1 MLILSCLTGLD
12 LLKEEEYLVLRIVI
26 HLVSDGCI
34 AADPKSQL
42 LLREANLWGP
52 PEFVCLCSDFQGSYW
67 YLSFASLFWRLSLSM
82 PLRFNLAVGRWL
94 IGRHFENMHLVGIA
108 LNSLFSSDNHN
119 CLEGLA
125 DCHCFFIFRISA
137 PVKVSVRRCITFSAC
152 SCRIAGKFLLMEQLF
167 SQDRYS
173 PKQVQVAIKSSK
185 CT

>member
-1 MLILSCLTGLD
+1 M
-12 LLKEEEYLVLRIVI
+12 

-34 AADPKSQL
+34 AADPKSEL
-42 LLREANLWGP
+42 LLGEAKLWGP
-52 PEFVCLCSDFQGSYW
+52 SEAVCLCSDFQGSQRF
-67 YLSFASLFWRLSLSM
+67 LLLGFCLSLFQHLSLSM
-82 PLRFNLAVGRWL
+82 ALRFNLAVGRQL
-94 IGRHFENMHLVGIA
+94 IGRHFGNKHLVRIA
-108 LNSLFSSDNHN
+108 LNGGFSSNNHN
-119 CLEGLA
+119 CLEGLV

-185 CT
+185 CMQE